1 MCVPLLLQKQL
12 GAAGDIGFKQAMQ
25 SKWVAIDKSGG
36 EPRVMH
42 KVDSIEDRVGQLLAA
57 LASSSSS
64 GDGSAAAAPGG
75 ASEAELAALR
85 KRKLVVAETWKTYRV
100 GKGPAFALQ
109 RKKAA
114 TELTAEMVQK

>member
-1 MCVPLLLQKQL
+1 MCLQKQL
-12 GAAGDIGFKQAMQ
+12 GPAGDVGFKQAMQ

-36 EPRVMH
+36 EPRVMR

-57 LASSSSS
+57 VASSSSS
-64 GDGSAAAAPGG
+64 GGDGSAAAAPGG

-85 KRKLVVAETWKTYRV
+85 KRKLVVAEAWKTYRV
-100 GKGPAFALQ
+100 GQGPAFALQ

>member
-1 MCVPLLLQKQL
+1 MCLQKQL
-12 GAAGDIGFKQAMQ
+12 GPAGDVGFKQAMQ

-36 EPRVMH
+36 EPRVVR

-57 LASSSSS
+57 VASSSSGGG

-85 KRKLVVAETWKTYRV
+85 KRKLVVAEAWKTYRV
-100 GKGPAFALQ
+100 GQGPAFALQ